1 MPVIVNFLSKEHR
14 DRGKELVN
22 SHVDVVEGLT
32 TKKINEVVASSSPPL
47 GSLVSDLRR
56 SFGDA
61 AELFSAKMLFRA
73 R

>member
-32 TKKINEVVASSSPPL
+32 TKKINEAVGSSSSPF
-47 GSLVSDLRR
+47 GFLVSDLRR

-61 AELFSAKMLFRA
+61 AQLFPTKMLFRA

>member
-32 TKKINEVVASSSPPL
+32 TKKINEVVASSSPF
-47 GSLVSDLRR
+47 GFLVSDLRR

-61 AELFSAKMLFRA
+61 AQLFSTKMLCRA